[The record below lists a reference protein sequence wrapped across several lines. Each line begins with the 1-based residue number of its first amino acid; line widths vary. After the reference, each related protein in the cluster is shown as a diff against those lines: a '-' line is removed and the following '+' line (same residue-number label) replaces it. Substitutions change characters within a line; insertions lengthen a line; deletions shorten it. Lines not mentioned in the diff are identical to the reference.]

1 MTETL
6 NLSEKVKTAIAEL
19 FKSCIEEPKF
29 TYSQTRD
36 TMNTIFTTFCLRD
49 VITVEQKE
57 GLETRLNK
65 WYKSL
70 YSGDR
75 TFGFIESLNN

>member
-1 MTETL
+1 MTEKL
-6 NLSEKVKTAIAEL
+6 NLSEKAKTDVAEL
-19 FKSCIEEPKF
+19 FKACIKDPNL

-57 GLETRLNK
+57 GLETRLDK

>member
-1 MTETL
+1 MTEKL
-6 NLSEKVKTAIAEL
+6 NLSEILKTQITISFKAMIAE
-19 FKSCIEEPKF
+19 PNF
-29 TYSQTRD
+29 TYKQTRD
-36 TMNTIFTTFCLRD
+36 YMSVMFLHLCETD

-57 GLETRLNK
+57 GLEDRLNK

-75 TFGFIESLNN
+75 TFGFVESLND